1 MATIPCPD
9 RVVDDCGG
17 AFAMGA
23 IGASIWHGVKG
34 YRNTPK
40 GGKFSGCVQAIRQ
53 RAPVTGGAFA
63 LWGLSFSTF
72 DCAIAK
78 YRKKEDPWNAIMAG
92 AATGGLL
99 AARSGYKAVLMQ
111 AAFGGIFLAMIEG
124 MGIAIGNSMSK
135 KEEEEERAQSPY
147 MFQSPSPPPAI
158 PGQPQSIEMGDHT
171 VPFSE
176 DSLAGIT
183 DHYQLNSSTSLGGG
197 SGFDFADF
205 SEDDFDDAG
214 IECLRIMKMW
224 T

>member
-135 KEEEEERAQSPY
+135 KRRGRGTSAKSLHVPV
-147 MFQSPSPPPAI
+147 SLSATLHPRPAPVYRDGRPHGAI
-158 PGQPQSIEMGDHT
+158 FRG
-171 VPFSE
+171 
-176 DSLAGIT
+176 
-183 DHYQLNSSTSLGGG
+183 
-197 SGFDFADF
+197 
-205 SEDDFDDAG
+205 
-214 IECLRIMKMW
+214 
-224 T
+224 